1 MKQHNTAEEFA
12 KAKKECRDLFEKKL
26 MDYGT
31 SWRIM
36 RPMSLTDQIMIK
48 AMRIRSI
55 EEKGVAF
62 VDEGIR
68 PEFIGIVNYCVMAL
82 IQLDLGPG
90 DNFEPSECMRL
101 YDEKLNGA
109 TRLMENKNHDYD
121 EAWRHM
127 RVSSFTDIILQK
139 LMRTKEIEGHD
150 GKTIVSEGI
159 DANYMDMINYALFAL
174 IKTNPE
180 YAE

>member
-1 MKQHNTAEEFA
+1 MERHDTAAEFA
-12 KAKKECRDLFEKKL
+12 QAKAECRDLFEKKL

-48 AMRIRSI
+48 AMRIRSL
-55 EEKGVAF
+55 EEKGISK

-82 IQLDLGPG
+82 IQLDLGTGENLTP
-90 DNFEPSECMRL
+90 DICMRL

-139 LMRTKEIEGHD
+139 IMRTKEIEGHD

-174 IKTNPE
+174 IKLQ
-180 YAE
+180 